1 MKQNKLNT
9 IKTSGFKTPKD
20 YFSQVEEQ
28 ILNEVKIVDK
38 VDQSGFDVPES
49 YFDTVES
56 AILDTVASES
66 DTKVVRLF
74 PWKKIMYSTAVA
86 AVLILMFS
94 LFFKSSD
101 HVSWDDLE
109 IVSIENYL
117 EYEDYTSN
125 ELASLLT
132 DDELDN
138 DNFIDNEIPET
149 SIEDYLLDNA
159 ELEDL
164 IIE

>member
-1 MKQNKLNT
+1 MKQKKLDT

-28 ILNEVKIVDK
+28 ILNEVKLIDK

-49 YFDTVES
+49 YFDSIEKD
-56 AILDTVASES
+56 ILDKINSENDS
-66 DTKVVRLF
+66 KVVSLVN
-74 PWKKIMYSTAVA
+74 WKKIMYTTAIA
-86 AVLILMFS
+86 ASLILMFNV
-94 LFFKSSD
+94 FFNTGENVTWENLD
-101 HVSWDDLE
+101 TA
-109 IVSIENYL
+109 SIENYI
-117 EYEDYTSN
+117 EVEDYTTY

-132 DDELDN
+132 EDELN
-138 DNFIDNEIPET
+138 KDNFIENDIPEN
-149 SIEDYLLDNA
+149 SIETYLLDNV

>member
-1 MKQNKLNT
+1 MKQKKLDT

-28 ILNEVKIVDK
+28 ILNEVKLIDK

-49 YFDTVES
+49 YFDSIEKD
-56 AILDTVASES
+56 ILDKINSEHDS
-66 DTKVVRLF
+66 KVVSLVN
-74 PWKKIMYSTAVA
+74 WKKIMYTTAIA
-86 AVLILMFS
+86 ASLILMFNV
-94 LFFKSSD
+94 FFNTD
-101 HVSWDDLE
+101 ENVTWENLDTA
-109 IVSIENYL
+109 SIENYI
-117 EYEDYTSN
+117 EVEDYTTY

-132 DDELDN
+132 EDELN
-138 DNFIDNEIPET
+138 KDNFIENDIPEN
-149 SIEDYLLDNA
+149 SIETYLLDNV